1 MIKVIQKIIIIIF
14 VLLLAL
20 PIVFMNRDPNHII
33 TLENKTA
40 AKIPVLFSGGS
51 LNKEFISGFEDYWN
65 DNIGFQRQ
73 ATVLNI
79 ALFYKFFGKLK
90 VTNYII
96 GKDKHL
102 FYTSDGFSLKT
113 YQGKNKLSEETLGR
127 VLENLSDAE
136 KYFNNNG
143 AEFLFVSIPDKEGVY
158 PEYYPNSVLQYSS
171 QYKLDQIISYLN
183 KNNSKL
189 PVINLRQAL
198 IEGKSPSF
206 FLYYKNYDCTH
217 WNMKGAFIGYNE
229 IMHNIQKRFQN
240 INILSEDDFEITLTP
255 SNGTIAHLSSSKLLS
270 KVMSFKDFIYS
281 YNKKGGYNSLVVDD
295 YPLKTI
301 DPAYNKY
308 YRVNNT
314 ISDTPKLLIL
324 GDSFI
329 YSFLL
334 DIFGESFR
342 ELYFTSTRDTDL
354 LKKIVDEYKPDIVI
368 FEIVERAYWG
378 DDFSFLGELYYS
390 DFYLDSL
397 YKSALMFINTG
408 SEIENTEKMVADVPY
423 ISNTVYNGIHY
434 GHEGQSS
441 VSVYGDGVYR
451 SNRYGASF
459 SYRFENIP
467 QDQGHFSLV
476 LISDEIWKNALGER
490 EFSVTIKT
498 DHNSF
503 VIEKLD
509 PYLLKAK
516 TGVFTFDLPSTSTLL
531 VTFNTR
537 EDLLQ
542 YGTDSLAFI
551 NLIGL
556 ISK

>member
-1 MIKVIQKIIIIIF
+1 MIKVIQKITIIIF
-14 VLLLAL
+14 VVLLAL
-20 PIVFMNRDPNHII
+20 PIVFMNHDPNHII
-33 TLENKTA
+33 TLENKIA

-65 DNIGFQRQ
+65 DNIGFQKQ

-79 ALFYKFFGKLK
+79 ALFYKLFGKLK
-90 VTNYII
+90 VTNYIM
-96 GKDKHL
+96 GKNKHL
-102 FYTSDGFSLKT
+102 YYTSDGFSLKT

-127 VLENLSDAE
+127 VLENFSDAE
-136 KYFNNNG
+136 KYFNNRG
-143 AEFLFVSIPDKEGVY
+143 AEFLFVPVPDKEGVY
-158 PEYYPNSVLQYSS
+158 PEYYLDSVLQYSN

-183 KNNSKL
+183 NNSSL
-189 PVINLRQAL
+189 TVINLRQAL
-198 IEGKSPSF
+198 IESKNQSDY
-206 FLYYKNYDCTH
+206 LYYKNYDCTH
-217 WNMKGAFIGYNE
+217 WNMKGAFVSYKK
-229 IMHNIQKRFQN
+229 IMHYIQDRFDN
-240 INILSEDDFEITLTP
+240 INILSEDDFEISLTP
-255 SNGTIAHLSSSKLLS
+255 SSGTIAHLSSSRLLS
-270 KVMSFKDFIYS
+270 KAMGFKDIIYS
-281 YNKKGGYNSLVVDD
+281 YNKKGGYVSLAVDD

-308 YRVNNT
+308 YRVNDI

-342 ELYFTSTRDTDL
+342 ELYFTSTRDPDL

-378 DDFSFLGELYYS
+378 DDFSFFGKLNYF
-390 DFYLDSL
+390 DILDRPTL
-397 YKSALMFINTG
+397 IFINVG
-408 SEIENTEKMVADVPY
+408 SEIQNVGKMVADVPY

-434 GHEGQSS
+434 GHEGQSN
-441 VSVYGDGVYR
+441 VSVYGDGVQR

-459 SYRFENIP
+459 SYHFDNIP
-467 QDQGHFSLV
+467 QDQGPLSLV
-476 LISDEIWKNALGER
+476 LISDEIWKNAPGQR
-490 EFSVTIKT
+490 EFNVTIET
-498 DHNSF
+498 DNNKF
-503 VIEKLD
+503 IIEKLD
-509 PYLLKAK
+509 PYMLKSK
-516 TGVFTFDLPSTSTLL
+516 KGIFTFDLPSTSTLI

-556 ISK
+556 IPK